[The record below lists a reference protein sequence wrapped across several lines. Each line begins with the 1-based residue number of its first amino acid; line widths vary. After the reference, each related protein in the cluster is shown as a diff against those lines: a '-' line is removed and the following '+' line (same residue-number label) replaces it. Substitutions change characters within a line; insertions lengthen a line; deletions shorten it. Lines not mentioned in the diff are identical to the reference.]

1 MMKYKA
7 ALFDLDGTLLDSLE
21 DMADSINAMLLERN
35 YPTRTMDE
43 VRGFV
48 GNGVKK
54 LVERSLPDKC
64 DEETICTCLQVFKN
78 HYAEKMQ
85 NKTKPYEGILSVLSE
100 LKKHQIP
107 TAIISNKYDEA
118 VKELTR
124 EIFGQF
130 IDVAVGTSAKIPPK
144 PDTKGIEKAL
154 ESLRVAK
161 DKALYFG
168 DSEVD
173 IQTAQNAKMCCVGVT
188 WGFRDQKV
196 LEACG
201 ADYIITESREIMGFF
216 I

>member
-21 DMADSINAMLLERN
+21 DMVDCINAMLLERN

-144 PDTKGIEKAL
+144 PDTKGV
-154 ESLRVAK
+154 ESFRIFASCK
-161 DKALYFG
+161 DEALYFG

-188 WGFRDQKV
+188 WGLRSK
-196 LEACG
+196 
-201 ADYIITESREIMGFF
+201 Y
-216 I
+216 